1 MTSQTPDTGRARSC
15 AECGTRGEPGQSF
28 CDACGAVLGWSTP
41 TDEPPAPRTTAP
53 TPDRAPTRQ
62 DADRAPDR
70 TSARRNADDAPGQAP
85 ADGYGA
91 DGERGTAETEPAWD
105 AFARPGAGTG
115 TARTAHDTPPAP
127 TDAGPAA
134 HRTPQRR
141 ATPEPVSTSTSASTS
156 ASAGTATPATAHTAT
171 PTTEPAPTPART
183 ATTATAP
190 TTPTPSPSSSA
201 ASTPSPSSS
210 AASTPR
216 TAPHTPHPA
225 DDTTPLPTPDSPA
238 SPSPSPAPSPSP
250 TASDRARSLLVPV
263 ADPAPRPAAEPAV
276 APVLPGRPAAQRPQ
290 VRAPGPE
297 TGAVGGVP
305 CPWCATPNRPDRH
318 FCGRCAM
325 PMAGRAEV
333 PGRQP
338 WWRRML
344 NPGGGEAPWAGDRP
358 RLRRGFG
365 RVLNW
370 VVGALVL
377 ALIVTLAFRAD
388 DAVQATRDHFAKRAP
403 IGPDRVKASR
413 SYPGHGARLA
423 FDQLNNTWWGPGV
436 TQTGEG
442 EWLEA
447 RFDHPTRL
455 LDVVITPGV
464 STKVDQ
470 LSQAARPHR
479 IEAVITAADGAKST
493 RIINLDQGAGGQRR
507 SFRVG
512 EVTAVRFVL
521 RSAYGADAK
530 KQVSIAEI
538 EFFGRSNSNT

>member
-28 CDACGAVLGWSTP
+28 CDACGAVLGWSTL
-41 TDEPPAPRTTAP
+41 TDEPPAPRTTDP
-53 TPDRAPTRQ
+53 TPDRAPARQVTDRTPDRAPTQQ

-85 ADGYGA
+85 ADGYGG
-91 DGERGTAETEPAWD
+91 DGERGTDDTEPAWD
-105 AFARPGAGTG
+105 AFARTGAGTG
-115 TARTAHDTPPAP
+115 TARTAHDTTPAR
-127 TDAGPAA
+127 TDADPAA
-134 HRTPQRR
+134 RRTPQRP
-141 ATPEPVSTSTSASTS
+141 ASPEPTSAS
-156 ASAGTATPATAHTAT
+156 APAGTATPATAHTAT
-171 PTTEPAPTPART
+171 PTAEPAPTPEGTART
-183 ATTATAP
+183 ATAP
-190 TTPTPSPSSSA
+190 TDTTPTPSPSASA
-201 ASTPSPSSS
+201 S
-210 AASTPR
+210 ASTPR
-216 TAPHTPHPA
+216 TAPNTPHPA

-238 SPSPSPAPSPSP
+238 PAP

-297 TGAVGGVP
+297 TGTVGGVP

-344 NPGGGEAPWAGDRP
+344 NPGGVEAPWAGDRP

-413 SYPGHGARLA
+413 SYPDHGARLA

-470 LSQAARPHR
+470 LSQSARPHR
-479 IEAVITAADGAKST
+479 IEAVITAADGSKST

-507 SFRVG
+507 TFRVG
-512 EVTAVRFVL
+512 EVIAVRFVL

>member
-1 MTSQTPDTGRARSC
+1 MTSQTPDTGRARNC

-41 TDEPPAPRTTAP
+41 TDEPQAARTTDPAPERTPARQDADR
-53 TPDRAPTRQ
+53 TPDRAPALQGQ
-62 DADRAPDR
+62 DTDRAPDR
-70 TSARRNADDAPGQAP
+70 TSARRNADDAPGRAST
-85 ADGYGA
+85 GG
-91 DGERGTAETEPAWD
+91 DGERGTADTEPAWD

-115 TARTAHDTPPAP
+115 TARTAHDTPPARAD
-127 TDAGPAA
+127 TGPAA
-134 HRTPQRR
+134 RRTPHHP
-141 ATPEPVSTSTSASTS
+141 TSPEPTSAP
-156 ASAGTATPATAHTAT
+156 AGTATPAPAHTAT
-171 PTTEPAPTPART
+171 PTAEPAPTPAPT
-183 ATTATAP
+183 ARTATAP
-190 TTPTPSPSSSA
+190 TAPTDTTPIPSPSA
-201 ASTPSPSSS
+201 P
-210 AASTPR
+210 ASTPR
-216 TAPHTPHPA
+216 TATHTPHPA

-238 SPSPSPAPSPSP
+238 PPSPAP

-297 TGAVGGVP
+297 TGTVGGVP

-344 NPGGGEAPWAGDRP
+344 NPGGAEAPWAGDRP

-365 RVLNW
+365 RILNW

-413 SYPGHGARLA
+413 SYPDHGARLA

-470 LSQAARPHR
+470 LSQSARPHR

-507 SFRVG
+507 TFRVG

>member
-28 CDACGAVLGWSTP
+28 CDACGAVLGWSAP
-41 TDEPPAPRTTAP
+41 TDEPPAARTTGPAGDR
-53 TPDRAPTRQ
+53 DRAPARQ
-62 DADRAPDR
+62 DTDPAPERAPASGD
-70 TSARRNADDAPGQAP
+70 
-85 ADGYGA
+85 GA
-91 DGERGTAETEPAWD
+91 DGDRGTARTEPAWD

-115 TARTAHDTPPAP
+115 TARTARDASPAARRTPRSPASPAP
-127 TDAGPAA
+127 APAPAA
-134 HRTPQRR
+134 
-141 ATPEPVSTSTSASTS
+141 
-156 ASAGTATPATAHTAT
+156 
-171 PTTEPAPTPART
+171 ART
-183 ATTATAP
+183 ATRTTEPEPAPASAP
-190 TTPTPSPSSSA
+190 TASSA
-201 ASTPSPSSS
+201 AAATAATLSP
-210 AASTPR
+210 AASGPP
-216 TAPHTPHPA
+216 TAPDAPHPA
-225 DDTTPLPTPDSPA
+225 DDTTPPPAPA
-238 SPSPSPAPSPSP
+238 SPAPAAPSPAPSPSP
-250 TASDRARSLLVPV
+250 DPTAADRARSLLVPV

-297 TGAVGGVP
+297 TGTVGGVP

-344 NPGGGEAPWAGDRP
+344 NPGGAPAPWAGDRP

-365 RVLNW
+365 RILSW

-436 TQTGEG
+436 TQSGEG

-455 LDVVITPGV
+455 LDVIITPGV

-470 LSQAARPHR
+470 LSQSARPHR
-479 IEAVITAADGAKST
+479 IEAVITAADGSKST
-493 RIINLDQGAGGQRR
+493 RIIDLDQGAGGQRR
-507 SFRVG
+507 TFRVG

-521 RSAYGADAK
+521 RSAYGADGK

>member
-41 TDEPPAPRTTAP
+41 TDEPPTPRTTAS
-53 TPDRAPTRQ
+53 TPDRAPARQ
-62 DADRAPDR
+62 DTDRAPDR
-70 TSARRNADDAPGQAP
+70 ASARRNADDAPGRAST
-85 ADGYGA
+85 DG
-91 DGERGTAETEPAWD
+91 DDERGTAETEPAWD

-115 TARTAHDTPPAP
+115 TARTAHDTAPARADVGSAARLTPHHPASPEPAP
-127 TDAGPAA
+127 
-134 HRTPQRR
+134 
-141 ATPEPVSTSTSASTS
+141 
-156 ASAGTATPATAHTAT
+156 AGTATPATAHIAT
-171 PTTEPAPTPART
+171 PTTEPAPTPAPT
-183 ATTATAP
+183 ARTATAP
-190 TTPTPSPSSSA
+190 TDTTPTPSPSA
-201 ASTPSPSSS
+201 P
-210 AASTPR
+210 ASTPR
-216 TAPHTPHPA
+216 TAPDTPPPA

-238 SPSPSPAPSPSP
+238 PPSPSPAPSPAP
-250 TASDRARSLLVPV
+250 ASDRARSLLVPV

-276 APVLPGRPAAQRPQ
+276 APVLPGRPAVQRPQ

-297 TGAVGGVP
+297 TGTVGGVP

-413 SYPGHGARLA
+413 SYPDHGARLA

-470 LSQAARPHR
+470 LSQSARPHR

-512 EVTAVRFVL
+512 EVSAVRFVL